1 MSTLLAYGVIL
12 FGGILVVANPVGF
25 LVLFGLTA
33 SVTDAYGVSMYLS
46 TGIVYFRFVM
56 QILLMI
62 TLVISIIKNRVQP
75 VDRAKEITICFL
87 LCFWMAVTLLQR
99 SFFEEMFLFGSIC
112 SIFEQLSPI
121 YLMIILLNCKRVSIK
136 KYIKIYIVLQVA
148 FAFMIIYLPLIGVHS
163 LDVFKSINY
172 LPDANKLYD
181 TGVAQISNFLELFT
195 NKYAFNQLAHFHNSN
210 DTGFFGAVG
219 ILLGG
224 YSTYHERNVRKR
236 IAWIA
241 LVVGSVAL
249 WFNSGMKGPI
259 FGLIA
264 GIMLMWYFKRNTTL
278 KTIVKLGIAIVAAL
292 LVVEGDVIWQVLMDA
307 VFNLNTFSQSFQSRA
322 INRMNGLNYIAE
334 NPLWGSGGTYSGLL
348 EKHIDPHELPLRMS
362 MLFGITGGILTLL
375 AVYVLPVK
383 SFIQKVKSK
392 NVTFF
397 ACATLMMIIAV
408 SLTDNYTNIVLF
420 YFLLYISCFDDE
432 NYSTIVQG
440 GEN

>member
-46 TGIVYFRFVM
+46 TGVVYFRFVM
-56 QILLMI
+56 QILLI
-62 TLVISIIKNRVQP
+62 VTLVISIIKNRIQP
-75 VDRAKEITICFL
+75 VDRVKEIVICFL
-87 LCFWMAVTLLQR
+87 LCFWMTLTLFQR
-99 SFFEEMFLFGSIC
+99 SFLEEMFLFGSIC
-112 SIFEQLSPI
+112 SIIEQLSPI
-121 YLMIILLNCKRVSIK
+121 YLMILLLNCKRISIK
-136 KYIKIYIVLQVA
+136 KFIKIYIVLQVA
-148 FAFMIIYLPLIGVHS
+148 FAFLIIYLPLMGFHG

-210 DTGFFGAVG
+210 DTGFFGAAG

-224 YSTYHERNVRKR
+224 YSAYYERNVRKR

-241 LVVGSVAL
+241 LVVCSVAL

-264 GIMLMWYFKRNTTL
+264 GIMLMWYVKRNTTM
-278 KTIVKLGIAIVAAL
+278 KTIVKFGIAIVVVL
-292 LVVEGDVIWQVLMDA
+292 LVVEGDTIWQILMETL
-307 VFNLNTFSQSFQSRA
+307 FNLNTFSQSFQSRA
-322 INRMNGLNYIAE
+322 INRINGLNYITE

-362 MLFGITGGILTLL
+362 MLFGIAGGILTLL
-375 AVYVLPVK
+375 GVYALPVK
-383 SFIQKVKSK
+383 SFIQKIKSK

-408 SLTDNYTNIVLF
+408 SLTNNYTNIVLF
-420 YFLLYISCFDDE
+420 YFLLFISCFDDE
-432 NYSTIVQG
+432 NYSTVVQG
-440 GEN
+440 RV